1 MKAITAPGQITLSKA
16 AMAFLILGLLIPF
29 LVLAAPAQAK
39 LVVGSP
45 QPVIAISA
53 DDTAIA
59 TGPAGTL
66 IESNYFNAPQAP
78 LGVSRSCRLPMS
90 LFDKTRLARACN

>member
-16 AMAFLILGLLIPF
+16 AMALLILSLLIPF
-29 LVLAAPAQAK
+29 LAPAQAK

-78 LGVSRSCRLPMS
+78 LGVSRSCRLPIS
-90 LFDKTRLARACN
+90 LFEKTRLARACN

>member
-1 MKAITAPGQITLSKA
+1 MKATTAFGQIVPVATACVL
-16 AMAFLILGLLIPF
+16 LLI
-29 LVLAAPAQAK
+29 AMPAQAK
-39 LVVGSP
+39 LVTGSTL
-45 QPVIAISA
+45 PVIAISA

-66 IESNYFNAPQAP
+66 IESSYFNAPQAP
-78 LGVSRSCRLPMS
+78 IGATRSCRLPMS